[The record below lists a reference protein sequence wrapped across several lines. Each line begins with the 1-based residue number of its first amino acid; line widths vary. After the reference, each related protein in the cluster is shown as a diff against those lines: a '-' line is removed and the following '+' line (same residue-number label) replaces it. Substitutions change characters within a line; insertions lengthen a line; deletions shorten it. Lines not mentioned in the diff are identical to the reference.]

1 MTEQETREKI
11 VEVLKK
17 SREEWEII
25 TPSIGILDEP
35 RVDIEI
41 DKLADALIAAGI
53 GDLKEHRIF
62 AGKDGSIKQLY
73 SGEEVEKMAKERK
86 ELKDELRSKVEYIHE
101 QDEVIKEYK
110 HRAEVAERALQNAC
124 EDIKQLMD
132 CFIWAADGGV
142 ITINKYTP
150 ENATPQAYIDR
161 TEKELAEERKDD

>member
-1 MTEQETREKI
+1 MTEQELREKI

-73 SGEEVEKMAKERK
+73 SGEEVEKIVKERK

-101 QDEVIKEYK
+101 QDEVVKEYK
-110 HRAEVAERALQNAC
+110 HRAQVAENELKLYKLAVKIWQERYSDIRCFNFNIALR
-124 EDIKQLMD
+124 
-132 CFIWAADGGV
+132 
-142 ITINKYTP
+142 
-150 ENATPQAYIDR
+150 QAER
-161 TEKELAEERKDD
+161 ELAEEEKE